1 MREVGTSVFEQYG
14 LVDARA
20 GVQSLA
26 QRAYRGDVAVGRPIV
41 IAHVHERDCEGDEAL
56 LAQTGDEALRVA
68 PEITDSARAAFT
80 RLVDV
85 LETQITEAVLRQ
97 WWARVGQVEG
107 VSSVASSQESSGRS
121 RAELTGKRG
130 KCPGI

>member
-1 MREVGTSVFEQYG
+1 MDVSFWSICLMKALRVLRFIEDSLLRGREKSKRISHHRVRCRGRQAPMLDSRVGTAMREVGTSVFEQYG

-68 PEITDSARAAFT
+68 N
-80 RLVDV
+80 
-85 LETQITEAVLRQ
+85 
-97 WWARVGQVEG
+97 VEG
-107 VSSVASSQESSGRS
+107 
-121 RAELTGKRG
+121 RA
-130 KCPGI
+130 IA